1 MVIPVRKPS
10 DRCAYTEDMPISG
23 SQWIKTPSIILY
35 RYLGYYDHHKE
46 GVYDLPR
53 INRRYLYN
61 NTPLTNTEITKEKKK
76 KLKKHNVFTDF
87 KLPTEIPYLNTDEMC
102 RPEPPPPVNPLLPK
116 MTSRKERKVFSSPS
130 PSASLSLASKQ
141 QQQRP
146 FTCPTLSSSSEN
158 RWNRSKK
165 YDKKICHRK
174 FKSTY
179 SNLVVPITHLSKV
192 SKM

>member
-1 MVIPVRKPS
+1 MVMPVRKPS
-10 DRCAYTEDMPISG
+10 DRCAFTEDMPISG

-61 NTPLTNTEITKEKKK
+61 NTPITNTEITQEKKK
-76 KLKKHNVFTDF
+76 KMKKHQVFTDF
-87 KLPTEIPYLNTDEMC
+87 KLPTEIPYLNTDELC
-102 RPEPPPPVNPLLPK
+102 HPEPPPINPLLPK
-116 MTSRKERKVFSSPS
+116 MTNNKRDKKST
-130 PSASLSLASKQ
+130 SKF
-141 QQQRP
+141 RP
-146 FTCPTLSSSSEN
+146 VTCPDLRRNTVEN
-158 RWNRSKK
+158 RWDISKK
-165 YDKKICHRK
+165 YDKKICHKK

-179 SNLVVPITHLSKV
+179 SNLVVPITHLSEI